1 MRGVSMCK
9 RKRSPR
15 LAAIAVAALGAA
27 GGTALA
33 ATSDSAGPP
42 TQTTVPMAQ
51 SISPA
56 QAGNYGVLRG
66 SAVGGLPDSVRP
78 FPADA
83 VRSYG
88 PNPALAHVTYPNGD
102 RSDPWYIVPGHGSLC
117 FYEVKQSEG
126 SCTSLSNAAAGK
138 FMVWTARM
146 GSDGPPDT
154 TGASQ
159 KVVGIVPDDV
169 TSVRVTTESGDAPA
183 QLDGN
188 VVQATADGIT
198 GLKLETASGETMSV
212 ASP

>member
-1 MRGVSMCK
+1 
-9 RKRSPR
+9 
-15 LAAIAVAALGAA
+15 
-27 GGTALA
+27 
-33 ATSDSAGPP
+33 
-42 TQTTVPMAQ
+42 MAQ
-51 SISPA
+51 SISLE
-56 QAGNYGVLRG
+56 QSGNYGVLRG

-88 PNPALAHVTYPNGD
+88 PNPALAHLTYPNGD

-117 FYEVKQSEG
+117 FYEVKQGEG

-138 FMVWTARM
+138 FMVWTAQM
-146 GSDGPPDT
+146 GSDGRPDT
-154 TGASQ
+154 TQ
-159 KVVGIVPDDV
+159 KVVGIVPDNV
-169 TSVRVTTESGDAPA
+169 TRVRVTTEGGDAPA

-198 GLKLETASGETMSV
+198 GLKLETASGATMSV